1 MACRRENGH
10 QDHGGSD
17 QGQDQEQDENQ
28 DKISFSSVSKHL
40 KGLLGEVC
48 LIVCVS
54 ECIIKSH
61 CQGETTLF
69 QLCGI
74 WNPDSGSNKADKD
87 PNQIDNINELIVIVV
102 FEKRSNVWM

>member
-48 LIVCVS
+48 PLVCHSV
-54 ECIIKSH
+54 K
-61 CQGETTLF
+61 GETTLF

-87 PNQIDNINELIVIVV
+87 PDQIDNINEPIVIVV
-102 FEKRSNVWM
+102 FEKRSNLWI